1 VKKFQIRKVTLHDAP
16 QIVPLLEELGYPN
29 TTALLK
35 KKIAVLSRSKRDTV
49 LVAETDNSVVG
60 VAHLHIAELFHQKGR
75 LGRILAIVVA
85 HEYCRHGIGKQFMKR
100 LERAARRAGCVKMEI
115 TSALHRSDAH
125 AFYKR
130 LGYHEKPRR
139 FIKLL

>member
-1 VKKFQIRKVTLHDAP
+1 VKKIRIRKVTLHDAP
-16 QIVPLLEELGYPN
+16 QIVPLLKELGYPN
-29 TTALLK
+29 TTALVK
-35 KKIAVLSRSKRDTV
+35 KKIAILNRSTRDTV
-49 LVAETDNSVVG
+49 LVAETNNSVIG
-60 VAHLHIAELFHQKGR
+60 VAHLHVAELFHQKGR

-85 HEYCRHGIGKQFMKR
+85 YEYCRHSLGKQFMKK
-100 LERAARRAGCVKMEI
+100 LEREARRAGCVKMEI

-130 LGYHEKPRR
+130 LGYREKPRR